1 MFIYLSAYKG
11 FYMYLYTYFTTL
23 SIKHE
28 IYLFSL
34 EKENLKYS
42 NEKLIINLRF
52 VWGVADTYR
61 EPLGLLEP

>member
-1 MFIYLSAYKG
+1 
-11 FYMYLYTYFTTL
+11 MYLYNYFTTL